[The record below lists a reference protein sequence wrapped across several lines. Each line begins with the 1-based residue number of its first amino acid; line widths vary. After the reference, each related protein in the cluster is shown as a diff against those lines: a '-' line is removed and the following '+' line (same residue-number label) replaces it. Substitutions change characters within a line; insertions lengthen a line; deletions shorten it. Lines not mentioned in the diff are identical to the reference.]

1 MTKKDEHETIELRP
15 SNKTHILTKDGYE
28 KLQLEL
34 EDLKNNKRPEIAE
47 RIKAAMALGDI
58 TENAEYEEAKKDQ
71 SFIEGRIQYLESI
84 LTDAQ
89 VIDESDVDHSE
100 VNIGCKVALVNL
112 ETNSELTVTIVGS
125 YEAKPEENRISNV
138 SPLGQ
143 ELLGHAPGDIVRV
156 KTPTGSVKYRIIKI
170 RRA

>member
-1 MTKKDEHETIELRP
+1 MSREESEVQEVRQGD
-15 SNKTHILTKDGYE
+15 KTHILTKDGYE

-34 EDLKNNKRPEIAE
+34 EDLKNVKRPEIAE
-47 RIKAAMALGDI
+47 RIKSAMALGDI
-58 TENAEYEEAKKDQ
+58 SENAEYEEAKKDQ
-71 SFIEGRIQYLESI
+71 SFIEGRILYLESI

-100 VNIGCKVALVNL
+100 VNIGCKVQLVNL
-112 ETNSELTVTIVGS
+112 DNNTDLTVTIVGS
-125 YEAKPEENRISNV
+125 YEAKPDENRISNV

-143 ELLGHAPGDIVRV
+143 ELLGHSPGDIVRV
-156 KTPTGSVKYRIIKI
+156 KTPSGPVKYRIIKI

>member
-1 MTKKDEHETIELRP
+1 MSKDDFEGREVRQGD
-15 SNKTHILTKDGYE
+15 KTHILTKDGFE

-34 EDLKNNKRPEIAE
+34 EDLKNNKRPEISE
-47 RIKAAMALGDI
+47 RIKSAMALGDI

-71 SFIEGRIQYLESI
+71 AFIEGRIQYLESI

-112 ETNSELTVTIVGS
+112 DTNTDLTVTIVGS
-125 YEAKPEENRISNV
+125 YEAKPEENKISNV

-143 ELLGHAPGDIVRV
+143 ELLGHAPGDIVRI
-156 KTPTGSVKYRIIKI
+156 KTPSGPVKYRIIKI